1 MAIKRSRIAHDETT
15 EEGNHELH
23 YVYERMVWRLLRSDC
38 MLLSRLALYCR
49 ADTVHDLG

>member
-23 YVYERMVWRLLRSDC
+23 YVYERMVWRLL
-38 MLLSRLALYCR
+38 LSRLALYCR